1 LVEMSDVFSS
11 QEVLVV
17 HAQRSSGPSRPL
29 SARGSRRARS
39 CHRRGDPSG
48 RKWRRPA
55 KRPKTRGCP
64 VS

>member
-1 LVEMSDVFSS
+1 MSDVFTS

-17 HAQRSSGPSRPL
+17 RAN
-29 SARGSRRARS
+29 ARLDLHGRCLLVDRGARS

-64 VS
+64 VP